1 MQNDYLTVYQLPAME
16 THYGQIVEFR
26 VRRNGHNISE
36 LARLLNI
43 NRRSLYNWFSQQYL
57 KKEYIARIG
66 EAINHNFSED
76 FPEYFRKEDFE
87 KPQNLSAFNNNVFD
101 KDWKDRY
108 INLLEVYNGI
118 LSMQLTKDRS
128 N

>member
-1 MQNDYLTVYQLPAME
+1 LAGNLQNDYLTVYQLPAMN

-43 NRRSLYNWFSQQYL
+43 NRRSLYNWFSQQHL

-66 EAINHNFSED
+66 EVINHNFSED

-87 KPQNLSAFNNNVFD
+87 KSQFNNNGFD

-118 LSMQLTKDRS
+118 LSMQLTKDSS

>member
-1 MQNDYLTVYQLPAME
+1 MD

-66 EAINHNFSED
+66 EVINHNFSED
-76 FPEYFRKEDFE
+76 FPEYFKKEDFE
-87 KPQNLSAFNNNVFD
+87 KSQNLSAFNNYVFD
-101 KDWKDRY
+101 KDWTNISIY
-108 INLLEVYNGI
+108 
-118 LSMQLTKDRS
+118 
-128 N
+128 